1 MKIKILKRLI
11 CTFILVLTS
20 FSLFSLPIYNLKKDT
35 LPGSGYKL
43 KTVIIDAGHGQYP
56 PPGVGGHYSR
66 GASGSYSNERDVTL
80 AIALKLQTAIEK
92 ELSDVKVVLTRTTDE
107 DVSWEKRSEIANES
121 HGDVFI
127 SIHCNSLPDR
137 VEYSHGRRI
146 HVPDRSGKGVLL
158 LVYGFHRTKEE
169 ESVIRKKLNED
180 EAVDESGNGGG
191 DPNDPT
197 TVILMNAIK
206 TKYRKQSI
214 HLADLI
220 NNEFVDHDGRHS
232 DGVIEQGVLV
242 LCHSAMPSVLVET
255 GFINNPD
262 DEAYLNSQAGQ
273 DEIVASIVRALTSY
287 KKEVEDAA
295 E

>member
-107 DVSWEKRSEIANES
+107 DVSLERRSEIANENN
-121 HGDVFI
+121 GDVFI
-127 SIHCNSLPDR
+127 SIHCNSLSDKI
-137 VEYSHGRRI
+137 EYVHGRHIR
-146 HVPDRSGKGVLL
+146 VPDRSGKGVLL

-169 ESVIRKKLNED
+169 ESVIRKKLNDD
-180 EAVDESGNGGG
+180 EGVDESGNGGG

-273 DEIVASIVRALTSY
+273 DEIVASIIRALTNY

>member
-92 ELSDVKVVLTRTTDE
+92 DLTGVKVVLTRNTAE

-127 SIHCNSLPDR
+127 SIHCNSLPDK

-169 ESVIRKKLNED
+169 ETVIRKKLNED
-180 EAVDESGNGGG
+180 EAVDETGNGGG

-220 NNEFVDHDGRHS
+220 NTEFVDHDGRHS

-262 DEAYLNSQAGQ
+262 DEAYLNSQSGQ
-273 DEIVASIVRALTSY
+273 DEIVASLVRALTNY

>member
-1 MKIKILKRLI
+1 MKNKILKRLI
-11 CTFILVLTS
+11 CTFSLVLTS
-20 FSLFSLPIYNLKKDT
+20 FSLFALPIYNFKNDT
-35 LPGSGYKL
+35 LTSSGYKL
-43 KTVIIDAGHGQYP
+43 RTVIIDAGHGEYA

-80 AIALKLQTAIEK
+80 AIALKLQTEIEK
-92 ELSDVKVVLTRTTDE
+92 DLAGVKVVLTRNTAE

-127 SIHCNSLPDR
+127 SIHCNSLPDK

-169 ESVIRKKLNED
+169 ETVIRKKLNED

-220 NNEFVDHDGRHS
+220 NTEFVDHDGRHS

-262 DEAYLNSQAGQ
+262 DEAYLNSESGQ
-273 DEIVASIVRALTSY
+273 DEIVASLVRALTNY
-287 KKEVEDAA
+287 KKGVEDAA

>member
-1 MKIKILKRLI
+1 MKNKILKRLI
-11 CTFILVLTS
+11 CTFSLVLIS
-20 FSLFSLPIYNLKKDT
+20 FSLFSFPLYNFKNDT
-35 LPGSGYKL
+35 LTSSGYKL
-43 KTVIIDAGHGQYP
+43 RTVIIDAGHGEYP
-56 PPGVGGHYSR
+56 PPGIGGHYSR

-92 ELSDVKVVLTRTTDE
+92 DMAGVKVVLTRSTPE
-107 DVSWEKRSEIANES
+107 DVSWEKRSEIANENN
-121 HGDVFI
+121 GDVFI
-127 SIHCNSLPDR
+127 SIHCNSLPDK

-180 EAVDESGNGGG
+180 EAVDETGNGGG

-220 NNEFVDHDGRHS
+220 NTEFVDHDGRHS

-262 DEAYLNSQAGQ
+262 DEAYLNSESGQ
-273 DEIVASIVRALTSY
+273 DEIVASLVRALTNY

>member
-1 MKIKILKRLI
+1 
-11 CTFILVLTS
+11 
-20 FSLFSLPIYNLKKDT
+20 
-35 LPGSGYKL
+35 
-43 KTVIIDAGHGQYP
+43 
-56 PPGVGGHYSR
+56 
-66 GASGSYSNERDVTL
+66 
-80 AIALKLQTAIEK
+80 
-92 ELSDVKVVLTRTTDE
+92 
-107 DVSWEKRSEIANES
+107 
-121 HGDVFI
+121 
-127 SIHCNSLPDR
+127 
-137 VEYSHGRRI
+137 
-146 HVPDRSGKGVLL
+146 LL

-180 EAVDESGNGGG
+180 EAVDETGNGGG

-220 NNEFVDHDGRHS
+220 NTEFVDHDGRHS

-262 DEAYLNSQAGQ
+262 DEAYLNSESGQ
-273 DEIVASIVRALTSY
+273 DEIVASLVRALTNY

>member
-1 MKIKILKRLI
+1 MKNKILKRLI
-11 CTFILVLTS
+11 CTFSLVLTS
-20 FSLFSLPIYNLKKDT
+20 FSLFSFPLYNFKNDT
-35 LPGSGYKL
+35 LTSSGYKL
-43 KTVIIDAGHGQYP
+43 RTVIIDAGHGEYA

-92 ELSDVKVVLTRTTDE
+92 DLEGVKVVLTRNTSE

-127 SIHCNSLPDR
+127 SIHCNSLPDK

-180 EAVDESGNGGG
+180 EAVDETGNGGG

-220 NNEFVDHDGRHS
+220 NTEFVDHDGRHS

-262 DEAYLNSQAGQ
+262 DEAYLNSESGQ
-273 DEIVASIVRALTSY
+273 DEIVASLVRALTNY

>member
-1 MKIKILKRLI
+1 MKNKILKRLI
-11 CTFILVLTS
+11 CTFSLVLIS
-20 FSLFSLPIYNLKKDT
+20 FSLFSFPLYNFKNDT
-35 LPGSGYKL
+35 LTSSGYKL
-43 KTVIIDAGHGQYP
+43 KTVIIDAGHGEYP

-92 ELSDVKVVLTRTTDE
+92 DVAGVKVVLTRSTPE
-107 DVSWEKRSEIANES
+107 DVSWERRSEIANENN
-121 HGDVFI
+121 GDIFI
-127 SIHCNSLPDR
+127 SIHCNSLPDK

-180 EAVDESGNGGG
+180 EAVDETGNGGG

-220 NNEFVDHDGRHS
+220 NTEFVDHDGRHS

-262 DEAYLNSQAGQ
+262 DEAYLNSESGQ
-273 DEIVASIVRALTSY
+273 DEIVASLVRALTNY

>member
-1 MKIKILKRLI
+1 MKNKILKRLI
-11 CTFILVLTS
+11 CTFSLVLIS
-20 FSLFSLPIYNLKKDT
+20 FSLFSFPLYNFKNDT
-35 LPGSGYKL
+35 LTSSGYKL
-43 KTVIIDAGHGQYP
+43 RTVIIDAGHGEYA

-92 ELSDVKVVLTRTTDE
+92 DLEGVKVVLTRNTSE

-127 SIHCNSLPDR
+127 SIHCNSLPDK

-180 EAVDESGNGGG
+180 EAVDETGNGGG

-220 NNEFVDHDGRHS
+220 NTEFVDHDGRHS

-262 DEAYLNSQAGQ
+262 DEAYLNSESGQ
-273 DEIVASIVRALTSY
+273 DEIVASLVRALTNY

>member
-287 KKEVEDAA
+287 KKEVEEAA